1 MHEQHVRF
9 IRGVSSA
16 LYPDLSRH
24 DKAADRQKMAVV
36 SSRFTAS
43 TEFSNPESRLDN
55 LRRTIPSEFLI
66 WSGFSLIRDSPF
78 LICVWLPLIWNSPLL
93 FWSALSRM
101 RKTPLL
107 IRVCLPRM
115 RKSRFLIRVW
125 LLLIK
130 ESRLSGGTPET
141 PARRFG
147 RPSRIFTAKKVTRS
161 ATFYKHLSRIVYL
174 SPSSRGW
181 TSPVV
186 VPRCWTGNG
195 SDQRNSS

>member
-1 MHEQHVRF
+1 MR
-9 IRGVSSA
+9 
-16 LYPDLSRH
+16 
-24 DKAADRQKMAVV
+24 
-36 SSRFTAS
+36 
-43 TEFSNPESRLDN
+43 N
-55 LRRTIPSEFLI
+55 
-66 WSGFSLIRDSPF
+66 SPF
-78 LICVWLPLIWNSPLL
+78 LIWVWLSLIWNSPLLIWGGLPPMRNSPFLIWVWLPLIWNSPFL

>member
-1 MHEQHVRF
+1 MRNSPFLVW
-9 IRGVSSA
+9 VW
-16 LYPDLSRH
+16 LP
-24 DKAADRQKMAVV
+24 
-36 SSRFTAS
+36 
-43 TEFSNPESRLDN
+43 
-55 LRRTIPSEFLI
+55 LI
-66 WSGFSLIRDSPF
+66 WNSPLLIWGGLPPMRNSPF
-78 LICVWLPLIWNSPLL
+78 LIWVWLPLIWNSPLL

-186 VPRCWTGNG
+186 VTAMLFLPFVESRVVRLFTLNG
-195 SDQRNSS
+195 FAPTCNVPLAC